1 MAALGDSPDHQ
12 RGVRLADVRLPR
24 YWLVSVIAGLLLA
37 RRLQNRSLREA
48 ESVGKDLGEITVE
61 RWREGDV
68 RTDQMI
74 ALTKTLARL
83 TWVLLAATVVTL
95 VVNVVILVT
104 A

>member
-1 MAALGDSPDHQ
+1 MAGLGDSRDHQ

-24 YWLVSVIAGLLLA
+24 YWPVSVIAALLLA
-37 RRLQNRSLREA
+37 RRLQSRSLREA

-68 RTDQMI
+68 RTDQII

>member
-1 MAALGDSPDHQ
+1 
-12 RGVRLADVRLPR
+12 
-24 YWLVSVIAGLLLA
+24 
-37 RRLQNRSLREA
+37 
-48 ESVGKDLGEITVE
+48 
-61 RWREGDV
+61 
-68 RTDQMI
+68 MI

>member
-1 MAALGDSPDHQ
+1 VP
-12 RGVRLADVRLPR
+12 
-24 YWLVSVIAGLLLA
+24 VIAALLLA
-37 RRLQNRSLREA
+37 WRLQNRSLWEA
-48 ESVGKDLGEITVE
+48 ESVGKDLGKITVE
-61 RWREGDV
+61 RWREGDA

-74 ALTKTLARL
+74 VLTKTLARL

>member
-1 MAALGDSPDHQ
+1 
-12 RGVRLADVRLPR
+12 LPR
-24 YWLVSVIAGLLLA
+24 YWPVSVIAALLLA
-37 RRLQNRSLREA
+37 RRQQNRSLREV
-48 ESVGKDLGEITVE
+48 ESVGKDLGEVTVE
-61 RWREGDV
+61 RWREGDA

-95 VVNVVILVT
+95 AVNVVILVK

>member
-1 MAALGDSPDHQ
+1 M
-12 RGVRLADVRLPR
+12 PR
-24 YWLVSVIAGLLLA
+24 YWLVSVIVALLLG
-37 RRLQNRSLREA
+37 RHLQNRSLREA

-61 RWREGDV
+61 RWREGDA

-74 ALTKTLARL
+74 ELTKTLARL
-83 TWVLLAATVVTL
+83 TWVLLAATAVTL

>member
-1 MAALGDSPDHQ
+1 
-12 RGVRLADVRLPR
+12 
-24 YWLVSVIAGLLLA
+24 
-37 RRLQNRSLREA
+37 
-48 ESVGKDLGEITVE
+48 VGKDLGEITVE